1 MKPDDLPT
9 AVNPTAVKPN
19 QETRAA
25 TTAWFSFAKLIAA
38 LGSIG
43 GVLLHLI
50 GYISYLSYIS
60 AWGLESGP
68 FHKDIDEILFM
79 GYLAIMER
87 SNNALS
93 LIGEQK
99 WAIFGIWIALTI
111 YAMLIF
117 RQDKTETRVKAKQ
130 FFQRLPNWVPDLLG
144 SVLGATATLALF
156 PVGLLFVLVV
166 TVLPVS
172 IGDSFGKSLADV
184 DYKKFIAGCE
194 HVTQGNRCLEIK
206 KDGKLIAHGFVIDS
220 SASHIALFDV
230 DLQRARTIVREGT
243 ELIADSRPKLT
254 KDPN

>member
-1 MKPDDLPT
+1 MKPDDLPS
-9 AVNPTAVKPN
+9 AVNPAAAKPN
-19 QETRAA
+19 QETQAP

-38 LGSIG
+38 LASIG

-79 GYLAIMER
+79 GYLAIMDR

-99 WAIFGIWIALTI
+99 WPIFGFWIALTV
-111 YAMLIF
+111 YAFLMF
-117 RQDKTETRVKAKQ
+117 RQDKSDTREKAKRI
-130 FFQRLPNWVPDLLG
+130 FQRLPNWVPDLLG
-144 SVLGATATLALF
+144 SVLGSTLTLALF

-166 TVLPVS
+166 TALPVG
-172 IGDSFGKSLADV
+172 IGDSFGKSLADTN
-184 DYKKFIAGCE
+184 YKKFVAGCE
-194 HVTQGNRCLEIK
+194 NVTRGNRCLEIR
-206 KDGKLIAHGFVIDS
+206 KDGKLVAHGFVIDS

-230 DLQRARTIVREGT
+230 DLQRARTVVREGT
-243 ELIADSRPKLT
+243 ELIAD
-254 KDPN
+254 N